1 MKTHTFPL
9 FLSLRKQRQG
19 EGKWIN
25 HRIRPL
31 ICVCGRRDD
40 EKLERGLGRV
50 RGRSPPTPPRELAT
64 CCLTLFS
71 TLLPFKGLGRA
82 AVQLVGEGDRG
93 FSDIAIEYAS
103 PRGDDLDARLL
114 RAMVIKGILEQTTTA
129 QVNLVNADLLA
140 KARGLRISEKTVRSD
155 GGDGAPVLTEMTV
168 RLGTGATRFSAA
180 VGPGGQ
186 ISVSGTVKAGAP
198 YLTKIGAFDV
208 DLGIEGIFL
217 LTRQIDQP
225 GIIAGV
231 AGVLCAGGVNIS
243 YMTVCRMGKGEDAI
257 MAVGLDD
264 RPSEELIAKIT
275 SIGAISEF
283 ALVSED

>member
-1 MKTHTFPL
+1 MPFETRPEEWIGENAWRKNNNKKTLKTTPL
-9 FLSLRKQRQG
+9 
-19 EGKWIN
+19 
-25 HRIRPL
+25 
-31 ICVCGRRDD
+31 
-40 EKLERGLGRV
+40 
-50 RGRSPPTPPRELAT
+50 PTKKNT
-64 CCLTLFS
+64 IQ
-71 TLLPFKGLGRA
+71 GLGRA

-93 FSDIAIEYAS
+93 FADVAIEYAS

-114 RAMVIKGILEQTTTA
+114 RAMVVKGILEQTTTA
-129 QVNLVNADLLA
+129 SVNLVNADLLA
-140 KARGLRISEKTVRSD
+140 KERGLRISEKTVRSD
-155 GGDGAPVLTEMTV
+155 GGDGAPPLTEMSV

-180 VGPGGQ
+180 LTGGQ

-231 AGVLCAGGVNIS
+231 AGILSEGGVNIS
-243 YMTVCRMGKGEDAI
+243 YMTVCRTGKGEDAI